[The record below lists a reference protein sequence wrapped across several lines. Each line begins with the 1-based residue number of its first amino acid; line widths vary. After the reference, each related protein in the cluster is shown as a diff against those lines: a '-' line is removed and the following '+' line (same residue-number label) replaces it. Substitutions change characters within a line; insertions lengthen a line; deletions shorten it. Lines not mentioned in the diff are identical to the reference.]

1 MLKYFD
7 EIVASISKIVTF
19 DSSLAPAVADMPFG
33 KGAKDALD
41 WFLSLASS
49 FGFETKNYDN
59 YVGEVVFGEGE
70 ELGILAHLDVVPAG
84 DGWTHNPFGGEVSLD
99 RIWGRGTTDDKGPAI
114 ICLYCMKALKDEGY
128 LPKKK
133 IKLIVGCNEESGWKC
148 IEHYKKVAHMPKV
161 GFSPDAN
168 FPVIYAEKGILHL
181 RVDFPIKDAPFRS
194 MEGGSAANAVCA
206 LCKTIDADGTE
217 HVFRG
222 RAAHASMPEAGENA
236 IFKALLHYA
245 SRNEDVSAITDCLF
259 ADKFALKAIEDE
271 TGHLTLSPDIVSF
284 ANDKLSFVV
293 DIRYPATHTLQEV
306 TTLLDKFGAPYE
318 ILSHQ
323 PPLFNDR
330 NSPLISALTRLYG
343 KAVGKEVSPLAIGG
357 GTYARAL
364 ECGAGFG
371 PEMEGEDCHIHDADE
386 FISFKTIRFCADL
399 YYQTIKELSK

>member
-1 MLKYFD
+1 MQKYFD
-7 EIVASISKIVTF
+7 EIVGSISKIVQF

-41 WFLSLASS
+41 WFLHLASS

-99 RIWGRGTTDDKGPAI
+99 RIWGRGTTDDKGPAV
-114 ICLYCMKALKDEGY
+114 ICLYCLKALKDEGY
-128 LPKKK
+128 VPRKK

-148 IEHYKKVAHMPKV
+148 MKHYKEVAHMPEI

-168 FPVIYAEKGILHL
+168 FPVIYAEKGILHFAIH
-181 RVDFPIKDAPFRS
+181 FPVKNPPFSS
-194 MEGGSAANAVCA
+194 MKGGSAANAVCA
-206 LCKTIDADGTE
+206 LCKAVDLEGNE
-217 HVFRG
+217 LVFRG
-222 RAAHASMPEAGENA
+222 KAAHASTPEAGDNA
-236 IFKALLHYA
+236 IFKALSRYA
-245 SRNEDVSAITDCLF
+245 PANEDIQKVIDCLF
-259 ADKFALKAIEDE
+259 ADKFGLKSLQDE
-271 TGHLTLSPDIVSF
+271 TGHLTLSPDLVCF
-284 ANDKLSFVV
+284 ENGNLSFVV

-323 PPLFNDR
+323 APLFNDR
-330 NSPLISALTRLYG
+330 NSPLISTLTRLYSEAIG
-343 KAVGKEVSPLAIGG
+343 RDVPPMAIGG

-364 ECGAGFG
+364 PLGAGFG